1 MSPSSQVPFGLIDAQ
16 SSFLHTVTFPDGT
29 TEKGGLKGQL
39 WKRKDMGGHVRIVSF
54 MDCGKHDQPCVRP
67 LVSMSTVA
75 KWLKHQK
82 GSVVLLR
89 RCGAQRRGVS
99 EVRKSETWPT
109 AVWSNYEMNK
119 LFLVLV
125 KLTLP
130 DSPRTFNSEN
140 ESTPA
145 MGQWGNVAAGKVR
158 FKMLQASGCLPF
170 YIHGHLYI
178 YIYYIYVCIYS
189 QSHIS
194 LESGCDVKYPKTDR
208 PGMGASLGWLSPWQK
223 RSSAWRFHQLSRWT
237 CIFSLCHATSC
248 NNHSGTKKSNQL
260 HNHSPAIHPYTQ
272 GLPTHEA
279 KDRRPIHR
287 PTWIPAR
294 AQLDASKNCPLCHGF
309 ETSFLFI

>member
-1 MSPSSQVPFGLIDAQ
+1 MTSHVCVHWSVCPQWLSGWSIRKAVLFSWGAAALSDVVCLKFGNL
-16 SSFLHTVTFPDGT
+16 
-29 TEKGGLKGQL
+29 
-39 WKRKDMGGHVRIVSF
+39 
-54 MDCGKHDQPCVRP
+54 KHDQLLCDQT
-67 LVSMSTVA
+67 M
-75 KWLKHQK
+75 KWTNCFWCLWNSHSQI
-82 GSVVLLR
+82 
-89 RCGAQRRGVS
+89 
-99 EVRKSETWPT
+99 
-109 AVWSNYEMNK
+109 
-119 LFLVLV
+119 
-125 KLTLP
+125 LP
-130 DSPRTFNSEN
+130 GL
-140 ESTPA
+140 STPKMSQLQQWANGA
-145 MGQWGNVAAGKVR
+145 MWLQEKYASR
-158 FKMLQASGCLPF
+158 CFKLQDAYLF
-170 YIHGHLYI
+170 IYTVIYI
-178 YIYYIYVCIYS
+178 YILYIYVCIYS

-194 LESGCDVKYPKTDR
+194 LESGCDVKDPKTDR